1 MYGYF
6 VTRFLKSKSN
16 LADSLKYSD
25 DQSFWMECS
34 CRTEVGRERSSNS
47 FRHEMSAFVS

>member
-25 DQSFWMECS
+25 DQSFWMEYS
-34 CRTEVGRERSSNS
+34 YRTEVGREGAPTPSDTKCQPL
-47 FRHEMSAFVS
+47 